1 MFGLHFSRLGSVNIL
16 GLVPR
21 ALAILRKYGTNAHVY
36 LPGVGT
42 VSGLTAGNYLDSA
55 GTTAATVDNPVG
67 LSLDALQAMTLGSEL
82 NPNPDTG
89 AMTPGGTTAPTFS
102 TTTYLGLNCR
112 AITFNLSGAVSYAT
126 ANAVSAAFGPAVA
139 IGTVEVI
146 SYKISLSRALLSG
159 EILQLYDQP
168 HGVYLRQIT
177 AADTSAVG
185 SFITVNGQEATSL
198 GAGTASA
205 YALYAV
211 GTFSGGPITAYLTAV
226 SFKQIPGIHATQ
238 ATTANKPILRRGLLN
253 QLTYSADASNAAWF
267 KSTATATP
275 GKLIEATGN
284 AQHYMAQSI
293 DMPDGP
299 VTFAAIFAPA
309 ERSWATMYLGSVNSS
324 VWFNLSTGVIGTTG
338 ASITASIA
346 SLANGYKLCVIT
358 GTQTGLGAITRG
370 LYIADADNSNTY
382 TGDGT
387 SGILFGGAG
396 LFQGTLTAQQIID
409 AGGIPVTTT
418 AAASNPNA
426 GRYSWQFDGSNDSL
440 SLSAPLFQMSDDH
453 CVIAGFNAAVINK
466 YIFSQNNTAATTLV
480 ASLRIDAA
488 GAPDAL
494 WQDDSATL
502 VNVAS
507 STSCIGLNT
516 VATGVKIG
524 NAKRLRVNGVQQGA
538 TNNTV
543 LGATTLNTASIG
555 SYTTAGNFQGSIY
568 PVIAIKGTVSDAD
581 LLTLERFVGQ
591 LSGVSI

>member
-1 MFGLHFSRLGSVNIL
+1 MFGTHLSRLGSVHRL
-16 GLVPR
+16 TLVHK
-21 ALAILRKYGTNAHVY
+21 AIGILRKYGTNAHVY

-42 VSGLTAGNYLDSA
+42 VSGITAGNYLDSA
-55 GTTAATVDNPVG
+55 GTTAASVDNPVG
-67 LSLDALQAMTLGSEL
+67 LSLDALQAMTLGAEL

-159 EILQLYDQP
+159 EILQLFDLP

-238 ATTANKPILRRGLLN
+238 ATTANKPILR
-253 QLTYSADASNAAWF
+253 QSA
-267 KSTATATP
+267 
-275 GKLIEATGN
+275 GK
-284 AQHYMAQSI
+284 
-293 DMPDGP
+293 
-299 VTFAAIFAPA
+299 
-309 ERSWATMYLGSVNSS
+309 
-324 VWFNLSTGVIGTTG
+324 
-338 ASITASIA
+338 
-346 SLANGYKLCVIT
+346 
-358 GTQTGLGAITRG
+358 
-370 LYIADADNSNTY
+370 
-382 TGDGT
+382 
-387 SGILFGGAG
+387 
-396 LFQGTLTAQQIID
+396 
-409 AGGIPVTTT
+409 
-418 AAASNPNA
+418 
-426 GRYSWQFDGSNDSL
+426 YSWQFDGSNDSL

-453 CVIAGFNAAVINK
+453 AVIAGFNQATAANGYV
-466 YIFSQNNTAATTLV
+466 FSQNNTAATTLV
-480 ASLRIDAA
+480 GAISVTSGGNARALWADDAA
-488 GAPDAL
+488 TTAFITGSIPV
-494 WQDDSATL
+494 T
-502 VNVAS
+502 
-507 STSCIGLNT
+507 GLNKVVSAIKRT
-516 VATGVKIG
+516 
-524 NAKRLRVNGVQQGA
+524 NAKKLRVNGVQDGA
-538 TNNTV
+538 TDNTV
-543 LGATTLNTASIG
+543 MGGTTLNTASIG

-581 LLTLERFVGQ
+581 LLTLERWVGQ